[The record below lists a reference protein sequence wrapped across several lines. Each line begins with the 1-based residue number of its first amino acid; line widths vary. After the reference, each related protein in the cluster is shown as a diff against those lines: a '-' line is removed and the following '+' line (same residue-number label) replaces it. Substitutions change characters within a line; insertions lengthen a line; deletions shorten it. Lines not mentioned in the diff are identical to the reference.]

1 MDDVEAERRQA
12 GDVADAVGV
21 VWPSIVEQFGDA
33 METWDEGDAFNPA
46 LVSRRREL
54 VVLAGAEPRAAVLG
68 AWAELERSLTDA
80 GERWD
85 VRTRAT
91 AHRLLKEIPARA
103 GLDASVRAR
112 INNLRRLRNAA
123 AHGKDEIGRAY
134 AGDYVVLALQLS
146 AHVDFVTDPANDIH
160 FVAGWRDSL
169 ATRD

>member
-68 AWAELERSLTDA
+68 AWAELERGSD
-80 GERWD
+80 GMFGRE
-85 VRTRAT
+85 
-91 AHRLLKEIPARA
+91 
-103 GLDASVRAR
+103 
-112 INNLRRLRNAA
+112 LRPI
-123 AHGKDEIGRAY
+123 DC
-134 AGDYVVLALQLS
+134 
-146 AHVDFVTDPANDIH
+146 
-160 FVAGWRDSL
+160 
-169 ATRD
+169 